1 MGKKLLIFVLIAVI
15 VFSFSSV
22 TYAAEVLPAAED
34 SKLVS
39 DEIVSQIDPT
49 GAGTVFRIYNTPI
62 YYVFAHHDNIDSVL
76 ACREMLSE
84 YYALKIN
91 DEYTYWIDN
100 DGKYIPLNA
109 ATENARA
116 MEVFET
122 GEVIRYIGTDVIVY
136 NTYYLSGQSTHT
148 GAAIYYRT
156 NKGDYVFF
164 KHYDVGEKLFPV
176 EAFCAFLK
184 AVLSDEKNDFSPDK
198 VGTPDLSQIW
208 DLSPYDFRSD
218 TFNLNALIPGSE
230 GSGQEN
236 EDNPIPPEPP
246 KEDVDAPV
254 IPDPPKEDVEDRV
267 IPESPKED
275 ADDPVI
281 PDPPKEDVDEPVIPD
296 PPKEEMD
303 DPMIPDP
310 PKEDVDDSVIP
321 DLLEEEVNDQVTLE
335 PPEENV
341 TEPVAPAPS
350 EKSPVKT
357 GEAKNSENNNADKTR
372 ALVLA
377 VIDACL
383 LLAGAVAAI
392 ICWRKGMMR

>member
-22 TYAAEVLPAAED
+22 TYATEVLPAAED

-49 GAGTVFRIYNTPI
+49 GSGTVFRIYNTPI

-91 DEYTYWIDN
+91 GEYTYWRDYN
-100 DGKYIPLNA
+100 GKYSSYNA
-109 ATENARA
+109 SSEDTRA
-116 MEVFET
+116 LEIFET
-122 GEVIRYIGTDVIVY
+122 GEVIGYIGSDVIVY
-136 NTYYLSGQSTHT
+136 NTYYLSGKSTHT
-148 GAAIYYRT
+148 GAAICYRT
-156 NKGDYVFF
+156 NKGEYVYFR
-164 KHYDVGEKLFPV
+164 HYDVGERLFPI
-176 EAFCAFLK
+176 ESFCAFLK

-198 VGTPDLSQIW
+198 VGTPDLSHIW

-218 TFNLNALIPGSE
+218 TFNLNAPIPGSE
-230 GSGQEN
+230 DSEQEDS
-236 EDNPIPPEPP
+236 EDL
-246 KEDVDAPV
+246 V
-254 IPDPPKEDVEDRV
+254 IPDP
-267 IPESPKED
+267 PKED

-281 PDPPKEDVDEPVIPD
+281 PDPPKEDVDDPVIPD
-296 PPKEEMD
+296 PPKEDVDE
-303 DPMIPDP
+303 PMIADP

-321 DLLEEEVNDQVTLE
+321 DLPEEEVNDQVTLE

-383 LLAGAVAAI
+383 LLAGAAAAI